1 MKAPQLYL
9 LTSLVMVFLGFS
21 PNPLLADTPAQ
32 NIQNLAVFSPDGNEK
47 MANNA
52 IQVFQEEVFKRTGI
66 QAQKLKRM
74 PRQTTQQIVVIGLEQ
89 TLQNQYGEILAL
101 LPATGP
107 EGFKIAD
114 VPDQNII
121 IIAGYDGRGILY
133 GTGRLLRKMEMKK
146 NQVRFPE
153 NLNLSTQPAYQ
164 IRGHQ
169 LGYRPKTNAYD
180 AFTPEMFDQYIRD
193 MALFGAN
200 SVEIVPPRTDD
211 DFTSRHMKWTAMEM
225 IGHQSRICDF
235 YDVDVWMWY
244 PNMGSDYEH
253 PDSIAIELQER
264 HDVFAAVSRLDALFI
279 PGGDPGDL
287 EPDVLFRWMGQVAEV
302 LHQYHPQAKL
312 WVSPQVFKPTQEW
325 FDVFFDHVN
334 QGYSWLGGIVF
345 GPWVKIPI
353 EELRKKVRPDLPIRR
368 YPDIT
373 HSLSCQYPIPE
384 WDLAFAMTLGRECIN
399 PRPRDQKII
408 HNRFAASAN
417 GSLSYSEGTNDDV
430 NKFIWSDLDWN
441 PETDVMETLRDYAR
455 LFIGPAYTEGV
466 AQGMISLEKNM
477 DGPALVNQNIER
489 TLLQWQSLEKSA
501 DAQTLKNFR
510 FQMGLIR
517 AYYDAYVQ
525 RKLIYETALETKARE
540 LLENASIANASQAV
554 MEAIQVLEKAWTAP
568 VAENLKKRCF
578 ELADD
583 LYESTGA
590 QLTVKPH
597 GAAPGRGNFIDNM
610 DSPLNDAAWLIDQ
623 LKAAAELPGSA
634 DKLQLIHEMLRR
646 TDPGPGGFYDNFG
659 TPGSWDRV
667 VSDFSWAEDPG
678 SLASPRVSFGAGLIG
693 IEWVHVVKAVGFEGR
708 ATPQAW
714 MSQVNTLYDQPLKIR
729 YDQLDPASEY
739 ILKVTYA
746 GRFRSRMKLH
756 TGDGTLIHDFIQTGK
771 QPTYEFELPKHT
783 TESGEVTFVWSCGE
797 GERGSQV
804 SEIWLMPKSQLQP

>member
-1 MKAPQLYL
+1 MKISLNYLIVYFAVLCLSGVAGQLFAGTLSEKYQ
-9 LTSLVMVFLGFS
+9 S
-21 PNPLLADTPAQ
+21 
-32 NIQNLAVFSPDGNEK
+32 LAVFSPDAKEK

-52 IQVFQEEVFKRTGI
+52 MQVFQEEVFKRTGI
-66 QAQKLKRM
+66 QVQRLKRL
-74 PRQTTQQIVVIGLEQ
+74 PRKSIQPIVIMGLER
-89 TLQNQYGEILAL
+89 TLQNQYGEALAA

-107 EGFKIAD
+107 EGFKILHIKE
-114 VPDQNII
+114 QNTIV
-121 IIAGYDGRGILY
+121 IAGYDGRGILY
-133 GTGRLLRKMEMKK
+133 GTGRLLRKMEMKR
-146 NQVRFPE
+146 NQIRFPE
-153 NLNLSTQPAYQ
+153 DIQMATQPVYQ

-193 MALFGAN
+193 MALFGTN

-211 DFTSRHMKWTAMEM
+211 AFSSWHMKWTAMEM

-244 PNMGSDYEH
+244 PNMGKDYDH
-253 PDSIAIELQER
+253 PDSIAVEMQER
-264 HDVFAAVSRLDALFI
+264 HEVFASVSRLDALFI

-287 EPDVLFRWMGQVAEV
+287 EPDVLFRWMGQVAEI

-325 FDVFFDHVN
+325 FDVFFEHVN
-334 QGYSWLGGIVF
+334 HGYSWLGGVVF

-353 EELRKKVRPDLPIRR
+353 EELRKKVRHDLPIRR

-408 HNRFAASAN
+408 HNRFAAFAN

-430 NKFIWSDLDWN
+430 NKFIWNDLDWN
-441 PETDVMETLRDYAR
+441 PDADVMETLRDYAR
-455 LFIGPAYTEGV
+455 LFIGPEYTEGV
-466 AQGMISLEKNM
+466 AQGMVALEKNM
-477 DGPALVNQNIER
+477 DGPALINDNIER
-489 TLLQWQSLEKSA
+489 TLLQWQTLEKSA
-501 DAQTLKNFR
+501 DAETMKNFR

-525 RKLIYETALETKARE
+525 RKLTYETGLEAKTRE
-540 LLENASIANASQAV
+540 MLENASAADVSQTIID
-554 MEAIQVLEKAWTAP
+554 AISTLEKAWTAP
-568 VAENLKKRCF
+568 VAGALKKRCH
-578 ELADD
+578 ELAQD

-590 QLTVKPH
+590 QLTVDPH

-610 DSPLNDAAWLIDQ
+610 DIPLNDAAWLIDQ
-623 LKAAAELPGSA
+623 LKAAAELSG
-634 DKLQLIHEMLRR
+634 DTEKLQKIHEILRR

-659 TPGSWDRV
+659 TPASWKRV
-667 VSDFSWAEDPG
+667 LSDYSWPEDPG

-693 IEWVHVVKAVGFEGR
+693 KEWVHVVQAIGFEGR

-714 MSQVNTLYDQPLKIR
+714 MNQINTLYEQPLKIR
-729 YDQLDPASEY
+729 YDQLDPGTDY
-739 ILKVTYA
+739 VVKVTYA
-746 GRFRSRMKLH
+746 GRFRSRMKLF
-756 TGDGTLIHDFIQTGK
+756 TDDGTMIHDFIQTGH
-771 QPTYEFELPKHT
+771 QPTFEFELPRQT
-783 TESGEVTFVWSCGE
+783 TQSGEVTFVWTCGE
-797 GERGSQV
+797 GERGAQV
-804 SEIWLMPKSQLQP
+804 SEIWLMPKKKDQK